1 MVFSSS
7 KDLTKRKYTVWSEME
22 YVIFWQ
28 AVRVVKETLI

>member
-1 MVFSSS
+1 MVCSTS

-28 AVRVVKETLI
+28 AVRIVKETQM